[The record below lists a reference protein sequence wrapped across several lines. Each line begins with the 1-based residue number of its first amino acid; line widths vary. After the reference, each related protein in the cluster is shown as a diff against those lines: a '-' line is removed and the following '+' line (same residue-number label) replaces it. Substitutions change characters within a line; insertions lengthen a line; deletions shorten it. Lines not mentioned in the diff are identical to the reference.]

1 MDFMFEYLDLSDRS
15 ERQCYVINQVSNSYK
30 YITVIIF
37 TKLYSGLLIDYLQ
50 VWNASLWARWK
61 VSWLIDLL
69 I

>member
-1 MDFMFEYLDLSDRS
+1 MLMDFMFEYLDLSDRS

-50 VWNASLWARWK
+50 V
-61 VSWLIDLL
+61 
-69 I
+69 

>member
-1 MDFMFEYLDLSDRS
+1 MLMDFMFEYLDLSDRS

-61 VSWLIDLL
+61 VSWLI
-69 I
+69 